1 MLSHILVSLDGSE
14 LAEQALN
21 YATKILPVGAKLS
34 LLSVVDVPN
43 MQVYTLY
50 EVPMVVQQGDYDQFV
65 ANLERSGREYL
76 LRVTNRL
83 KAQGYEAV
91 PYLEMG
97 EPAAII
103 VDKARSLGVEA
114 IVMSTHGRS
123 GFSRWLF
130 GSVTQKVLNAMPC
143 PVFVVPGYAP
153 EKVPG
158 QAEENAS
165 RKLDPA

>member
-1 MLSHILVSLDGSE
+1 MLNHILVTLDGSE
-14 LAEQALN
+14 LAEAALN
-21 YATKILPVGAKLS
+21 YATQIVAPGGKIS
-34 LLSVVDVPN
+34 LLSVLDVPN

-76 LRVTNRL
+76 LRVTNRI
-83 KAQGYEAV
+83 KGQGFDAV

-97 EPAAII
+97 EPAAVII
-103 VDKARSLGVEA
+103 DKARSLAVEA
-114 IVMSTHGRS
+114 IVISTHGRS

-143 PVFVVPGYAP
+143 PVFVVPGLVS
-153 EKVPG
+153 EKA
-158 QAEENAS
+158 AEESEATAS
-165 RKLDPA
+165 RKLSPT